1 MNHVTEFSFHSM
13 ENAPSPARLMWE
25 TTSRNRVYD
34 TPIFS
39 INSVHRKSQDGREG
53 DFVEIESPQWV
64 NVVPYFV
71 GTDGVPRFI
80 MERQFRHGSDS
91 VTLEFPAG
99 LVEKG
104 ESPREAGL
112 RELEEETGIVA
123 HSFKFIGSVCP
134 NSAFMNNSANFFLAE
149 DLELV
154 HAEDERK
161 LDKNE
166 EIDIISIPV
175 SEVLEKLGTGEM
187 DNGIMVMSGFFF
199 LREAK
204 KRGIKIVE

>member
-1 MNHVTEFSFHSM
+1 MNRVTEFSFHTLD
-13 ENAPSPARLMWE
+13 NAPQASRLMWE

-39 INSVHRKSQDGREG
+39 VNSVHRKSQDGREG
-53 DFVEIESPQWV
+53 DFVELQSPQWV
-64 NVVPYFV
+64 NIVPYFV
-71 GTDGVPRFI
+71 GKDGVPRFI

-154 HAEDERK
+154 CKEDERK
-161 LDKNE
+161 LDANE
-166 EIDIISIPV
+166 SIDIISIPV
-175 SEVLEKLGTGEM
+175 AEVLEKLGTGEM

-204 KRGIKIVE
+204 KRRMKIE

>member
-1 MNHVTEFSFHSM
+1 MKRIDEFSFHTL
-13 ENAPSPARLMWE
+13 ENAPDAGRLIWE
-25 TTSRNRVYD
+25 TTSRNRVYE
-34 TPIFS
+34 TPIFGV
-39 INSVHRKSQDGREG
+39 NRVHRKSQDGREG
-53 DFVEIESPQWV
+53 DFVEIDSPQWV

-71 GTDGVPRFI
+71 GSDGVPRFI

-104 ESPREAGL
+104 ESPRDAGL
-112 RELEEETGIVA
+112 RELEEETGLVA

-134 NSAFMNNSANFFLAE
+134 NSAFMNNEANFFLAE

-154 HAEDERK
+154 HSEETRK
-161 LDKNE
+161 LDANE
-166 EIDIISIPV
+166 SIDIISIPV
-175 SEVLEKLGTGEM
+175 AEVLDKLGTDEM
-187 DNGIMVMSGFFF
+187 DNGIMLMSGFFF

-204 KRGIKIVE
+204 KRGLALS

>member
-1 MNHVTEFSFHSM
+1 MKRIDEFTFHTL
-13 ENAPSPARLMWE
+13 ENAPEAGRLIWE

-34 TPIFS
+34 TPIFGV
-39 INSVHRKSQDGREG
+39 NKVHRKSQDGREG
-53 DFVEIESPQWV
+53 DFVELDSPQWV

-80 MERQFRHGSDS
+80 MERQFRHGSES
-91 VTLEFPAG
+91 LTLEFPAG

-104 ESPREAGL
+104 ESPRAAGL
-112 RELEEETGIVA
+112 RELEEETGLVA

-134 NSAFMNNSANFFLAE
+134 NSAFMNNTANFFLAE

-154 HAEDERK
+154 CGEDQRK
-161 LDKNE
+161 LDANE
-166 EIDIISIPV
+166 AIDIVSIPV
-175 SEVLEKLGTGEM
+175 AQVLEKLGTGEM

-204 KRGIKIVE
+204 KRGLALE

>member
-1 MNHVTEFSFHSM
+1 MNRVTEFSFHTLD
-13 ENAPSPARLMWE
+13 NAPQASRLIWE

-39 INSVHRKSQDGREG
+39 VNNVHRKSQDGREG
-53 DFVEIESPQWV
+53 DFVELQSPQWV
-64 NVVPYFV
+64 NIVPYFV
-71 GTDGVPRFI
+71 GKDGVPRFI

-134 NSAFMNNSANFFLAE
+134 NSAFMNNSANFFLA

-154 HAEDERK
+154 CKEDERK
-161 LDKNE
+161 LDANE
-166 EIDIISIPV
+166 SIDIISIPV
-175 SEVLEKLGTGEM
+175 AEVLEKLGTGEM

-204 KRGIKIVE
+204 KRGMKIE

>member
-1 MNHVTEFSFHSM
+1 MKRIDEFSFHTLANTPDGS
-13 ENAPSPARLMWE
+13 RLNWE

-39 INSVHRKSQDGREG
+39 INSVHRRSLDGREG
-53 DFVEIESPQWV
+53 DFVEIDSPQWV

-71 GTDGVPRFI
+71 GSDGIPRFI

-91 VTLEFPAG
+91 ITLEFPAG

-112 RELEEETGIVA
+112 RELEEETGLVA
-123 HSFKFIGSVCP
+123 HSFKQIGTVCP

-154 HAEDERK
+154 YAEEDRK

-166 EIDIISIPV
+166 AIDIISIPV

-204 KRGIKIVE
+204 KRGLALE

>member
-1 MNHVTEFSFHSM
+1 MDRVTEFSFHTLD
-13 ENAPSPARLMWE
+13 NAPSASRLMWE

-39 INSVHRKSQDGREG
+39 LNNVHRKSQDGREG

-64 NVVPYFV
+64 NIVPYFV
-71 GTDGVPRFI
+71 GKDGVPRFI

-104 ESPREAGL
+104 ESPRDAGL

-123 HSFKFIGSVCP
+123 HSFKLIGSVCP

-149 DLELV
+149 DLELICN
-154 HAEDERK
+154 EDERK
-161 LDKNE
+161 LDANE
-166 EIDIISIPV
+166 SIDIISIPV

-204 KRGIKIVE
+204 KRGLKF

>member
-1 MNHVTEFSFHSM
+1 MKRIDERSFHTL
-13 ENAPSPARLMWE
+13 ENAPDAGRLNWE
-25 TTSRNRVYD
+25 TTSRTRVYD

-39 INSVHRKSQDGREG
+39 INSIHRKSQDGREG
-53 DFVEIESPQWV
+53 DFVEIDSPQWV

-71 GTDGVPRFI
+71 GKDGVPRFI

-91 VTLEFPAG
+91 ITLEFPAG

-104 ESPREAGL
+104 ESPRKAGL
-112 RELEEETGIVA
+112 RELEEETGLVA
-123 HSFKFIGSVCP
+123 HSFKHIGTVCP
-134 NSAFMNNSANFFLAE
+134 NSAFMNNNANFFLAE

-154 HAEDERK
+154 HAEEDRK
-161 LDKNE
+161 LDANE
-166 EIDIISIPV
+166 SIDIVSVPV
-175 SEVLEKLGTGEM
+175 AQVLEQLGTGEM

-204 KRGIKIVE
+204 KRGLALQ

>member
-1 MNHVTEFSFHSM
+1 MKRIDEFSFHTLD
-13 ENAPSPARLMWE
+13 NAPDAGRLNWE

-34 TPIFS
+34 TPIFGV
-39 INSVHRKSQDGREG
+39 NKVHRRSQDGREG
-53 DFVEIESPQWV
+53 DFVELDSPQWV

-71 GTDGVPRFI
+71 GSDGVPRFI

-91 VTLEFPAG
+91 ITLEFPAG

-104 ESPREAGL
+104 ESPRDAGL
-112 RELEEETGIVA
+112 RELEEETGLVA

-134 NSAFMNNSANFFLAE
+134 NSAFMKNTANFFLAE

-154 HAEDERK
+154 CKEEERK
-161 LDKNE
+161 LDANE
-166 EIDIISIPV
+166 SIDIVSIPV
-175 SEVLEKLGTGEM
+175 SQVLEKLGTGEM

-204 KRGIKIVE
+204 KRDLALK